1 MIPLSAA
8 ACSDSKTSSSG
19 RKPADVRI
27 LLDRSF
33 LYGLMA
39 SYGDSP
45 ESVRG
50 ILDEYGAELFV
61 SAVSIWEMRLK
72 HRALHVR
79 LPEPIEKTGFFW
91 PPGREDQQIPGVL
104 HVPRSGAATLALS
117 VLHGSVNRK
126 GWARPPYSPGGP
138 PMADR
143 IVGIVGGS
151 YVTLDRCYHVA
162 EKVHFGGV
170 SESTLAVD
178 QVFLGAQY
186 DEDEPI
192 AFSTVQ

>member
-1 MIPLSAA
+1 
-8 ACSDSKTSSSG
+8 
-19 RKPADVRI
+19 
-27 LLDRSF
+27 
-33 LYGLMA
+33 MA
-39 SYGDSP
+39 
-45 ESVRG
+45 
-50 ILDEYGAELFV
+50 
-61 SAVSIWEMRLK
+61 
-72 HRALHVR
+72 H
-79 LPEPIEKTGFFW
+79 
-91 PPGREDQQIPGVL
+91 
-104 HVPRSGAATLALS
+104 
-117 VLHGSVNRK
+117 
-126 GWARPPYSPGGP
+126 
-138 PMADR
+138 R